1 MSKEKAMPRH
11 IAIIMD
17 GNGRWA
23 TARGKKRMSGHRAGM
38 KALHNTV
45 EAASDMGIEYLSVYA
60 FSTENWSRSAEE
72 VGGLMNLAVE
82 YFIKEIKELNEK
94 NVRLL
99 VMGDKE
105 GLPERVRKTV
115 LDAEESTKDNT
126 GLTLNIM
133 LNYGGRDEIVR
144 AVQEIIREGIDASQV
159 SEEVLSDLLMTGGQP
174 DPDILIR
181 TSGEKRLSNYM
192 LWQLSYAEFFFIDK
206 LWPDFTGDDLQA
218 VIDEYMGR
226 DRRFGGRNED

>member
-1 MSKEKAMPRH
+1 MPRH